1 MVKYQYEFP
10 LDKTGKAGAVKPYR
24 GGKND
29 FVTPVSNLSGVA
41 EILTNAVLKATVAYS
56 QLGQDRL
63 GAILVSKVKGWAYA
77 DREGTLFIEESDN
90 NSAWT
95 TDSSN

>member
-10 LDKTGKAGAVKPYR
+10 LDRTGKAGAVKPYR

-41 EILTNAVLKATVAYS
+41 EILTNASLKATEAYS
-56 QLGQDRL
+56 QARAGQAWRSSDFESEGLGVCR
-63 GAILVSKVKGWAYA
+63 S
-77 DREGTLFIEESDN
+77 
-90 NSAWT
+90 
-95 TDSSN
+95 

>member
-10 LDKTGKAGAVKPYR
+10 LDKAGKAGAVKPYR

-41 EILTNAVLKATVAYS
+41 EILTNLCF
-56 QLGQDRL
+56 
-63 GAILVSKVKGWAYA
+63 KG
-77 DREGTLFIEESDN
+77 D
-90 NSAWT
+90 
-95 TDSSN
+95 